1 MHCPIKIAIENRNK
15 KRVLVYSITN
25 AVKKAIYFVKINCE
39 FQTWKTNSVTEQSHR
54 KQNQKQYYMKPTG
67 KTVKDI
73 LVNLPEDRAEPF
85 NKLHDVIVKNL
96 PKGFEAAISY
106 GGLGYVVPHT
116 LYPAGYHCKPS
127 EPLPFA
133 GIASQKDSIN
143 FYHMGIYSD
152 PELLKWFVTEYP
164 KHSKQKLD
172 MGKSCV
178 RFKKLNEIPYKL
190 IGELMKKM
198 SAKEWIEKYEA
209 TLKPKPGPSKAK
221 SKK

>member
-1 MHCPIKIAIENRNK
+1 
-15 KRVLVYSITN
+15 L
-25 AVKKAIYFVKINCE
+25 KAI
-39 FQTWKTNSVTEQSHR
+39 
-54 KQNQKQYYMKPTG
+54 G
-67 KTVKDI
+67 KTVEDI
-73 LVNLPEDRAEPF
+73 LINLPEERLEPF
-85 NKLHDVIVKNL
+85 HKLHEVILKNL

-116 LYPAGYHCKPS
+116 LYPSGYHCKPS

-133 GIASQKDSIN
+133 GIASQKNSIN

-164 KHSKQKLD
+164 KHCDQKLD

-178 RFKKLNEIPYKL
+178 RFKKLDEIPYKL
-190 IGELMKKM
+190 IAELMKKI
-198 SAKEWIEKYEA
+198 SVEKWIQMYEEN
-209 TLKPKPGPSKAK
+209 LVPK

>member
-1 MHCPIKIAIENRNK
+1 M
-15 KRVLVYSITN
+15 
-25 AVKKAIYFVKINCE
+25 KAN
-39 FQTWKTNSVTEQSHR
+39 
-54 KQNQKQYYMKPTG
+54 G

-73 LVNLPEDRAEPF
+73 LNNLPADRAEPF
-85 NKLHDVIVKNL
+85 NKLHSVIVKNL

-133 GIASQKDSIN
+133 GIASQKNSIN

-152 PELLKWFVTEYP
+152 PELLKWFVTEFP

-178 RFKKLNEIPYKL
+178 RFKKLDDIPYEL

-198 SAKEWIEKYEA
+198 SMEEWINIYE
-209 TLKPKPGPSKAK
+209 TKLNK
-221 SKK
+221 

>member
-1 MHCPIKIAIENRNK
+1 MNAI
-15 KRVLVYSITN
+15 
-25 AVKKAIYFVKINCE
+25 
-39 FQTWKTNSVTEQSHR
+39 
-54 KQNQKQYYMKPTG
+54 G
-67 KTVKDI
+67 KTVDEI
-73 LVNLPEDRAEPF
+73 LTNLSSDRVEPF

-116 LYPAGYHCKPS
+116 LYPAGYHCKPI

-133 GIASQKDSIN
+133 GIASQKNSIN

-152 PELLKWFVTEYP
+152 PKLLNWFVSEYP

-178 RFKKLNEIPYKL
+178 RFKKLDEIPYTL

-198 SAKEWIEKYEA
+198 SVKDWIDFYEM
-209 TLKPKPGPSKAK
+209 TLKK
-221 SKK
+221 